1 MNKGEAKEKGKREQ
15 EARDVMGLRAK
26 KLCRMLGYEGCVN
39 VGGKKFNK
47 LFIIHEYQPSNGLP
61 AFCQQ
66 TLIKKGGLRCS
77 CFIRATLVVSR
88 WLEILGVPGR

>member
-1 MNKGEAKEKGKREQ
+1 MRWDFGPS
-15 EARDVMGLRAK
+15 
-26 KLCRMLGYEGCVN
+26 RMLGYEGCVN
-39 VGGKKFNK
+39 VGGKKFIK

-77 CFIRATLVVSR
+77 CFIRETPVVSR
-88 WLEILGVPGR
+88 RLEIPGAPGR